1 MPRKKVV
8 PTEEPEQ
15 VNDMETQ
22 VQEEST
28 ESLEQP
34 TDVSQEEVSLPA
46 GGEETPQPDP
56 LPQDTDV
63 PRQSR
68 PLRAWTPGRTGRRTL
83 HLWRRSRKSLWMYR
97 RKPLP

>member
-46 GGEETPQPDP
+46 GGEETLSLTRCPR
-56 LPQDTDV
+56 TRMC